1 MIEFILP
8 FAYSIAGS
16 AGTRTNSRAIFEQT
30 LSSCAATD
38 RKSTARLEC
47 GLASSAAIAGSAGTR
62 TNSRAI
68 FRAIFE
74 QTLSSHAATDR
85 ESTARLE
92 RGLASS
98 AAGGVSAPRKF
109 APGELQKKRRHV
121 DAQERMDELIG
132 GMANE
137 AGLMADAIKSIT
149 GVSAESPG
157 RKKQRQLTSIT
168 ANIKLL

>member
-16 AGTRTNSRAIFEQT
+16 AGIRTNSRAIFEQT
-30 LSSCAATD
+30 LSSRAATNCE
-38 RKSTARLEC
+38 STARLEC
-47 GLASSAAIAGSAGTR
+47 GLASSAAGG
-62 TNSRAI
+62 
-68 FRAIFE
+68 
-74 QTLSSHAATDR
+74 
-85 ESTARLE
+85 
-92 RGLASS
+92 AS
-98 AAGGVSAPRKF
+98 VPCKF

-121 DAQERMDELIG
+121 DAQERMDELVV

-157 RKKQRQLTSIT
+157 RKKQHQLTSIT
-168 ANIKLL
+168 ANIKLLYEEKKMIVDLGMETEDVDEQIRKLVNDKRKNL